1 MWYDDNDESVKVPVA
16 PGDMKYSTRQP
27 YFSQRYAIHKLSVS
41 ESLSILESARL
52 PKLTDF
58 RNKLNSNHPW
68 WLYGNGKNFPGKIAH
83 EGRYS
88 SSAAKPENSRMCITK
103 ASEKQVKIDFQTG
116 CWLLA
121 DDDDAV
127 DEAEDDGSLH
137 WYTGKVARPV
147 CRYENCLGW
156 HDEHKDD
163 LLWRIT

>member
-1 MWYDDNDESVKVPVA
+1 
-16 PGDMKYSTRQP
+16 
-27 YFSQRYAIHKLSVS
+27 
-41 ESLSILESARL
+41 
-52 PKLTDF
+52 
-58 RNKLNSNHPW
+58 
-68 WLYGNGKNFPGKIAH
+68 
-83 EGRYS
+83 
-88 SSAAKPENSRMCITK
+88 MCITK

-127 DEAEDDGSLH
+127 DEEEDDDGLR